1 MPKLKAVSAALSA
14 AFVVFFALAPAK
26 AQTPRFV
33 SATGSDANAC
43 TTPAGACRTF
53 QRAHDA
59 AGAGGKI
66 IALNTGDYSSV
77 VITKSISIIAVG
89 VDAVPFGGS
98 TDKIVINA
106 GPDDVVYLDGLNIGR
121 DQISADNS
129 GIRFNSGG
137 QLHVRN
143 CVIRRF
149 SRAGITIAPP
159 GPSRVEISDS
169 KISNNQNGVIV
180 EPTGS
185 KNVVIFLD
193 RVTVSSNVDDG
204 IRADGNRA
212 HVRISG
218 STIIDNGTGLR
229 VLNSGKI
236 ISFGNN
242 VVFQNTTNGEPTATV
257 GLK

>member
-1 MPKLKAVSAALSA
+1 MLKLKAASAALGA
-14 AFVVFFALAPAK
+14 AFVVFLALAPAE

-59 AGAGGKI
+59 AGPGGKI
-66 IALNTGDYSSV
+66 IALDTGDFSSI
-77 VITKSISIIAVG
+77 VITKSISIVAVG

-106 GPDDVVYLDGLNIGR
+106 GPDDVVYLQGLNIGR
-121 DQISADNS
+121 DTIAGDNS

-143 CVIRRF
+143 CVIRSF

-159 GPSRVEISDS
+159 GPSRIEISDS

-180 EPTGS
+180 EKAGNP
-185 KNVVIFLD
+185 NVIVFLNG
-193 RVTVSSNVDDG
+193 VTVSSNVDDG

-212 HVRISG
+212 QVRISG
-218 STIIDNGTGLR
+218 STIINNGTGLQ
-229 VLNSGKI
+229 VLNNGRI
-236 ISFGNN
+236 VSFGNN
-242 VVFQNTTNGEPTATV
+242 VVFQNTTNGAPTATEE
-257 GLK
+257 LR